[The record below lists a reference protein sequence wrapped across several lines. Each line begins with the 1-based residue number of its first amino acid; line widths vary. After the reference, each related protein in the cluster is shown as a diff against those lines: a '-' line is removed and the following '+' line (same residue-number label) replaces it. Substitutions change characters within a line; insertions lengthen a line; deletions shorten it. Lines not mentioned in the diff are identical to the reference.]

1 MCYKPLHIV
10 NRSDKIYRNISYPFS
25 LYVPCGKCVEC
36 FKQKTNEWQ
45 LRIEYEAKETY
56 ANNGTILFD
65 TLTYDD
71 YHIPTIKKIARKE
84 HIILPPSEDFSM
96 TCFYYKDF
104 KKFIDRLRTRL
115 RNTELD
121 LTDKLSYYLCSE
133 YGEDDRYTH
142 RPHYHI
148 LFFIKKQ
155 FDNEQLK
162 QLSHLINECWYCGL
176 TDGIDRK
183 TEYKFLKDNV
193 INSFTSMVKLGNYLS
208 KYVLKDLN
216 FQEQYAKRR
225 SRLKQLLKDKP
236 QVFSD
241 LNRYIEPFHRQSRHF
256 GLFAIK
262 SHKGNK
268 NTLSNIIKH
277 NYIIGD
283 SLTISL
289 PTYYKRKLFQINYK
303 DVDNKFKWRYTNT
316 PETKEYLINTFDS
329 KVKHLIQ
336 HIDNQ
341 INTLSIDE
349 KQYVYSLLA
358 GRTLHDYSYYLAY
371 YKGRLKDDDHSLDT
385 LHNHYLELIKIP
397 LYCDDLHEHS
407 YFEHDR
413 INKKII
419 IRNKSYDLHS
429 FAYKAVINET
439 SDIQFKNFDKLF
451 NYLYKVKKQLH
462 KDDYDIYLRQRELKH
477 KLKMLK
483 YN

>member
-10 NRSDKIYRNISYPFS
+10 NRSDKLYRNISYPFS

-56 ANNGTILFD
+56 AHNGTILFD

-71 YHIPTIKKIARKE
+71 DHLPTIKSIARKE
-84 HIILPPSEDFSM
+84 HIILPPFEDFDIS
-96 TCFYYKDF
+96 CFYYKDF

-115 RNTELD
+115 RNSELD

-133 YGEDDRYTH
+133 YGEDERYTH

-155 FDNEQLK
+155 FSNEQLK
-162 QLSHLINECWYCGL
+162 QFSHLVNECWYYGI

-193 INSFTSMVKLGNYLS
+193 INSFTSIVKLGNYLS
-208 KYVLKDLN
+208 KYVLKDFN
-216 FQEQYAKRR
+216 FQEQYSKRK
-225 SRLKQLLKDKP
+225 SRLKHLLKDKP

-241 LNRYIEPFHRQSRHF
+241 LNRYIEPFHRQSRYF
-256 GLFAIK
+256 GLYAITP
-262 SHKGNK
+262 HKGNK
-268 NTLSNIIKH
+268 NTLSNIIKY

-283 SLTISL
+283 GITISL

-303 DVDNKFKWRYTNT
+303 DTDNKYKWRYTDT
-316 PETKEYLINTFDS
+316 PETKEYLINCFDN
-329 KVKHLIQ
+329 KIKHITQQL
-336 HIDNQ
+336 DNQ
-341 INTLSIDE
+341 FNSLTEDE
-349 KQYVYSLLA
+349 KQHVNLYLA
-358 GRTLHDYSYYLAY
+358 GRTLQDYAHYIAY
-371 YKGRLKDDDHSLDT
+371 YKGRMLDDDSFLDI
-385 LHNHYLELIKIP
+385 LHNHYLELTKIP
-397 LYCDDLHEHS
+397 LYSDELHEHS
-407 YFEHDR
+407 YFVHDR

-419 IRNKSYDLHS
+419 ARNKAYDINS
-429 FAYKAVINET
+429 FANKSVINENT
-439 SDIQFKNFDKLF
+439 DTQFNNFDRLF
-451 NYLYKVKKQLH
+451 NYLYKIKEHAH
-462 KDDYDIYLRQRELKH
+462 KDDYEIYKRQRELKQ
-477 KLKMLK
+477 KLKHLK